1 MEIRKDMKVLVIDDN
16 EVLARMLTRMLETKG
31 HKCIVSNDGR
41 NGLALLQEKKFDA
54 TILDLSMPEF
64 TGLDIINE
72 LDKSG
77 KLKEEKIIV
86 LTATNISNEDIKEL
100 KKRGIYACLQKPVKI
115 DLLIE
120 TLKN

>member
-1 MEIRKDMKVLVIDDN
+1 
-16 EVLARMLTRMLETKG
+16 
-31 HKCIVSNDGR
+31 
-41 NGLALLQEKKFDA
+41 
-54 TILDLSMPEF
+54 MPEF